1 MRSGRDPTRRNRK
14 LGTPD
19 FAWRDRGEGM
29 PPFEIPWPRWEQRSP
44 GERWT
49 PQRVEEHTVHGR
61 TLQIVVERPLS
72 GWVHACAPED
82 VVEVL
87 GRLPAPDTEGLGLVV
102 LLQPRRKEDALRP
115 VWGRLHWTTRFRGYA
130 GPAVTL
136 SAYDLRRPVLRWSRS
151 LWPEGQ
157 DELDRL
163 RAVGFAITE
172 GRREYGIH
180 LEPATVRRWHR
191 ERTLPHEVGHWI
203 DFRRRVIEPTGT
215 RDAAEA
221 ETHPD
226 YPALIERWR
235 SRPWRERERFADAYA
250 DAHQAAAIR
259 ARAASD
265 AAARQT

>member
-14 LGTPD
+14 RGTPD

-29 PPFEIPWPRWEQRSP
+29 PSFEIPWPEWEQRSP

-61 TLQIVVERPLS
+61 TLRIVVERPLS
-72 GWVHACAPED
+72 GWVHACVPED

-102 LLQPRRKEDALRP
+102 LLQPKRKEDMLRP
-115 VWGRLHWTTRFRGYA
+115 VWGRIHWTSRFRGYA

-136 SAYDLRRPVLRWSRS
+136 AALDLRRPVLRWSRS

-163 RAVGFAITE
+163 RTAGFVITE
-172 GRREYGIH
+172 GRREYGIR
-180 LEPATVRRWHR
+180 LEPVALRRWQR
-191 ERTLPHEVGHWI
+191 ERTLPHEVGHWV

-221 ETHPD
+221 QTHRD
-226 YPALIERWR
+226 YPALIERWVN
-235 SRPWRERERFADAYA
+235 RPWREGGRFGHAYA
-250 DAHQAAAIR
+250 DAHQGGP
-259 ARAASD
+259 ARPSS
-265 AAARQT
+265 